1 MIEPII
7 RIALRYGVGVFVG
20 MEAGDMV
27 AGDADIVEVVTLAV
41 TALVGIVTEWW
52 YSRARKN
59 GGAT

>member
-52 YSRARKN
+52 
-59 GGAT
+59 